1 MQLGAGVFGTQPNK
15 PIKGK
20 EKAAGVNDLVD
31 VQIDEEDD
39 SDAYELEHETSSDD
53 EEVFYDSDYGFSDD
67 DELFQQNIDA
77 DTEFDG
83 LVEKQRPQYDEDYTR
98 AVDELVDIEGVDES
112 SDELDSLDDSSDEE
126 GGSKK
131 KKMKYPVFNE
141 NTDME
146 NPVFKVGMEF
156 KTHAFFR
163 EAVKEHSIKWGK
175 KVKFVKSDRE
185 KVRAI
190 CNGKKKC
197 PWLIYA
203 SYVPADAVY
212 RIKRFCV
219 RHLYN
224 NFKGNFK
231 GLALK
236 DIMWKAAKASTVPSF
251 KNAMQEMHD
260 LDRNAYNWLY
270 ERPPV
275 NWSRSHFTTYPRCDI
290 LLNNLCESFN
300 ASILIA
306 KDKPIISMLESI
318 RMLLM
323 ETVVKKRDAM
333 KKCNLPVCPKVYK
346 RIEKL
351 KTWAN
356 GWIPRWQGTDQFKVE
371 GPGNAMYKVGHN
383 VRTYKKKNDAATTG
397 GEGQPS
403 AANAPPPPPNAPTQV
418 VISVLN
424 VNAESFDIP
433 STTRPT
439 KLVVKRTVQQQSAN
453 MSQTGSVV
461 LSK

>member
-1 MQLGAGVFGTQPNK
+1 MSDKQ
-15 PIKGK
+15 KG
-20 EKAAGVNDLVD
+20 L
-31 VQIDEEDD
+31 I
-39 SDAYELEHETSSDD
+39 
-53 EEVFYDSDYGFSDD
+53 
-67 DELFQQNIDA
+67 
-77 DTEFDG
+77 
-83 LVEKQRPQYDEDYTR
+83 
-98 AVDELVDIEGVDES
+98 
-112 SDELDSLDDSSDEE
+112 
-126 GGSKK
+126 
-131 KKMKYPVFNE
+131 
-141 NTDME
+141 
-146 NPVFKVGMEF
+146 
-156 KTHAFFR
+156 
-163 EAVKEHSIKWGK
+163 EAVQTLLPNAPH
-175 KVKFVKSDRE
+175 
-185 KVRAI
+185 
-190 CNGKKKC
+190 
-197 PWLIYA
+197 
-203 SYVPADAVY
+203 
-212 RIKRFCV
+212 RFCV

-236 DIMWKAAKASTVPSF
+236 DILWKAARASTVPSF

-260 LDRNAYNWLY
+260 LDRNAYNWLF

-306 KDKPIISMLESI
+306 RDKPIISMLESI

-351 KTWAN
+351 KTWAD
-356 GWIPRWQGTDQFKVE
+356 GWIPRWQGNDQFEVE
-371 GPGNAMYKVGHN
+371 GPGNAMYKTNKSCGCRKWDLSSIPCIHAIAALNFLDYDIYDYVHDCYKVDTYPKIYSNLMNPINGRELWPPTYNPTLVPPDVEKRLGRPKKARRREPDEPSDPTKLGKKGIKMTCRLCGKVGHN
-383 VRTYKKKNDAATTG
+383 VRTCKKKTDAATTG

-403 AANAPPPPPNAPTQV
+403 AANAPPPPPNAPAPAPNGPTQV

-424 VNAESFDIP
+424 VNAESFGIP

-439 KLVVKRTVQQQSAN
+439 KLVSLPIFSSAISDLLVDDIIDEAIVKLYTYIKKKLVDKHN
-453 MSQTGSVV
+453 
-461 LSK
+461 SKLQ